1 MLHGHVHNTREN
13 TFLLRWREEIRN
25 ACTERHHVRG
35 QFINVGCM
43 MPWMDYQPRT
53 LAEIIER
60 EEAASHALRLWNKQ
74 GRISNLLHPI
84 SHLPDRYMA
93 ASFFPADVSQ
103 ICAEI
108 WHEHPS
114 KIGVVSQSSLKS
126 LRPRLDRIH
135 AVIHYQQSLVK
146 FKSRQKSAFGRMKRV
161 HLRISRHTQGVAL
174 ACHHKPGQPLYL
186 FPSFLFVNLNVDVSS
201 LAIVGLSNMLDSKG
215 REDIFGSSP
224 VKRTHGAGVAATLVG
239 S

>member
-1 MLHGHVHNTREN
+1 MARRDSHCLHGMTS
-13 TFLLRWREEIRN
+13 
-25 ACTERHHVRG
+25 CRG

-114 KIGVVSQSSLKS
+114 KIGVCQPVIFKITPPTSRPHTCRHPLPAIPGKIQISPEKR
-126 LRPRLDRIH
+126 LRANEACTPP
-135 AVIHYQQSLVK
+135 Y
-146 FKSRQKSAFGRMKRV
+146 F
-161 HLRISRHTQGVAL
+161 RHTQGVAL

-201 LAIVGLSNMLDSKG
+201 LAIQTACGESRALKHAFINPQKLGPAEYGGCS
-215 REDIFGSSP
+215 R
-224 VKRTHGAGVAATLVG
+224 A
-239 S
+239 

>member
-1 MLHGHVHNTREN
+1 MLPMFAICSSSRIFSRRAFSSGVRVLSGHVFYLLCDASILHLSGGLHKVWDGLGHVHNTREN

-114 KIGVVSQSSLKS
+114 KIGGCQPVIFKITPAHVSTAYMPSS
-126 LRPRLDRIH
+126 I
-135 AVIHYQQSLVK
+135 
-146 FKSRQKSAFGRMKRV
+146 
-161 HLRISRHTQGVAL
+161 T
-174 ACHHKPGQPLYL
+174 
-186 FPSFLFVNLNVDVSS
+186 
-201 LAIVGLSNMLDSKG
+201 SN
-215 REDIFGSSP
+215 P
-224 VKRTHGAGVAATLVG
+224 W
-239 S
+239 